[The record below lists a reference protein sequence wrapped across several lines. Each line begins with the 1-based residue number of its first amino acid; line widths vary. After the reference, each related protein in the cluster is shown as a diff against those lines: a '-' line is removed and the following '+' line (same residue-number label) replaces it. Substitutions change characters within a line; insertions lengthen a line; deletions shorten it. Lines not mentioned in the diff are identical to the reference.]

1 MYKIYLSNPHSE
13 VCTKFQIKAI
23 NLDKS
28 EVILD
33 NYNAFKTVVF
43 EYLNNLTVYD
53 RKECQTKIQ
62 SLYNVKKYK
71 FLLKKSTIIN
81 LINKWK
87 DTSLKFTKYNAIE
100 NPYDNDNNLFLRV
113 HRIVYKESKITI
125 DL

>member
-113 HRIVYKESKITI
+113 HRIVYK
-125 DL
+125 

>member
-13 VCTKFQIKAI
+13 ACTKFQIKAI

-62 SLYNVKKYK
+62 
-71 FLLKKSTIIN
+71 
-81 LINKWK
+81 
-87 DTSLKFTKYNAIE
+87 
-100 NPYDNDNNLFLRV
+100 P
-113 HRIVYKESKITI
+113 
-125 DL
+125 

>member
-1 MYKIYLSNPHSE
+1 M
-13 VCTKFQIKAI
+13 
-23 NLDKS
+23 
-28 EVILD
+28 
-33 NYNAFKTVVF
+33 
-43 EYLNNLTVYD
+43 NNEQ
-53 RKECQTKIQ
+53 K
-62 SLYNVKKYK
+62 NK
-71 FLLKKSTIIN
+71 FLLTKSTIIN